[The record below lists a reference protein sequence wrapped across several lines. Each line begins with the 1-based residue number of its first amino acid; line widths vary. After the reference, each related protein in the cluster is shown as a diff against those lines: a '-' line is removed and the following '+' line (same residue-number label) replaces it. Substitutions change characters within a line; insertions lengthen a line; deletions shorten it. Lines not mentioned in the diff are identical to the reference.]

1 MWVCVKPRSWPYR
14 VCVKPRVYPQGVCE
28 TTCHLS
34 QGVCKGAKL
43 AFCEFHHFGFCI
55 EFNFVVGQLVGIDKL
70 LQRSSELSDARCTA
84 AFFMHSNDTALP
96 LLLTAA
102 VLAGQLVDAPVQRLA
117 NPEIFGAEC
126 QHLLSLY
133 RPKQPIG

>member
-1 MWVCVKPRSWPYR
+1 MKVRA
-14 VCVKPRVYPQGVCE
+14 YP
-28 TTCHLS
+28 

-84 AFFMHSNDTALP
+84 AFFMGVVSEN
-96 LLLTAA
+96 
-102 VLAGQLVDAPVQRLA
+102 G
-117 NPEIFGAEC
+117 
-126 QHLLSLY
+126 
-133 RPKQPIG
+133 K